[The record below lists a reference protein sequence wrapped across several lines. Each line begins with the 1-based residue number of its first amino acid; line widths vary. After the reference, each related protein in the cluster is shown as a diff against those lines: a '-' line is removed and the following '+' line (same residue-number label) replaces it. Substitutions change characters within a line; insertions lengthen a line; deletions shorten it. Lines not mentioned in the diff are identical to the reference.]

1 MKVKENK
8 ISKMVCNIIIILLVI
23 VSIFISVKIINRY
36 VENRRNEKN
45 KEKMISEINN
55 ELENLNRNKDS
66 EIPYIEYEGY
76 QVIGII
82 KIEKIDLTY
91 PILNVNNEDS
101 MKKSI
106 TRFYGDRLNEIGNI
120 TLAGHNNFDGSMF
133 GKLKQLDIGDKIII
147 TDLHNQSITY
157 EIFKKYIT
165 DPNDISITNNSEDGI
180 KEITL
185 LTCTNG
191 NRNRLIIKAKEM

>member
-91 PILNVNNEDS
+91 PILNVNNEDT

>member
-8 ISKMVCNIIIILLVI
+8 ISKMVCNIIILLLVI
-23 VSIFISVKIINRY
+23 VAIFISVKIINRY